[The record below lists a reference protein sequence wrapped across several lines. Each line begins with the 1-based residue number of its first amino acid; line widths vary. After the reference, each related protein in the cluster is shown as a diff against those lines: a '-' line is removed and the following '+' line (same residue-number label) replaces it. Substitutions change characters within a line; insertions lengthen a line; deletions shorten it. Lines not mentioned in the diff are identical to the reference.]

1 MLTSL
6 KLDIQRINRRS
17 ADPEIKAIVA
27 DLLNLVQESIGAV
40 RSISEDLRPGV
51 LDHLGLFAALKA
63 ALRQFS
69 ERTEVHCTLS
79 PEEFDL
85 ELSQARAT
93 AIYRIFQEALTN
105 IARHAQATAVEVRL
119 AADQGRLT
127 LEVLD
132 NGRGISAAGQSGK
145 SIGLV
150 SMAERAR
157 ELGGTLTVGD
167 GPAGGT
173 RLILQVPVEDQP

>member
-1 MLTSL
+1 MLTSM

-17 ADPEIKAIVA
+17 PDPEIKAIVA
-27 DLLNLVQESIGAV
+27 DLLNLVQEIIGAV

-51 LDHLGLFAALKA
+51 
-63 ALRQFS
+63 Q
-69 ERTEVHCTLS
+69 
-79 PEEFDL
+79 FDL

-173 RLILQVPVEDQP
+173 LLILQVPVEDQP